1 MKEERISA
9 DSFNR
14 HVRKRIA
21 DEEQS
26 KKTLVAK
33 RLDSAN
39 RATKEQAVLQA
50 ALELREVARKVYGRP
65 LKEILKK

>member
-9 DSFNR
+9 DSFKR
-14 HVRKRIA
+14 QELKRIA
-21 DEEQS
+21 DEQQS

-33 RLDSAN
+33 RLDLAN